1 MPIFVSR
8 LIPRTKDPR
17 DSLITTQGKL
27 LGFGCLL
34 DIDEQG
40 CLLGNQFSSLPEDE
54 SAGFG
59 LFIRIGLFSL
69 LTRNL
74 GVWLEGFSPD
84 SLSSEGSGDED
95 GLVREEGAVGV
106 PMDPGEGG
114 IGPKSF
120 LSSGSLFGS
129 CLTSGFSELESL
141 SS

>member
-1 MPIFVSR
+1 
-8 LIPRTKDPR
+8 
-17 DSLITTQGKL
+17 

-74 GVWLEGFSPD
+74 GVWLEGASPD

-95 GLVREEGAVGV
+95 GFACEGSGD
-106 PMDPGEGG
+106 DPEGG
-114 IGPKSF
+114 GMGPKSF
-120 LSSGSLFGS
+120 FGLDPSLDGSFSSDL
-129 CLTSGFSELESL
+129 SELESF
-141 SS
+141 SSGG